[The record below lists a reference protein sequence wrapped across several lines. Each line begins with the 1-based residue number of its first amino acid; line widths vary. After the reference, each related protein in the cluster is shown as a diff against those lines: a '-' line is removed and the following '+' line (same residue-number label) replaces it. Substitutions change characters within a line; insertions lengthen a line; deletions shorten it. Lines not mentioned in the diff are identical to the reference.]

1 LITDQG
7 KEFCNK
13 LSDELFKLME
23 MKHGRTSAYHPQCN
37 SQAEVANKTIA
48 KYLRNVVDTTT
59 LDWEA
64 YLAPLMFSY
73 NTSFHRTIQTSP
85 YFLTFGQ
92 MARQPAFNQGDWQ
105 KKYLGETSAAE
116 KFQILQQ
123 ARQIA
128 WQNSSHQQELNREVY
143 DRQAEPHNFHKNQW
157 VWLKIENFLNKNR
170 KLAPRYEGPYK
181 IISLKPHN
189 NVEIAVRKRSHVI
202 VHVNRLKPYHD
213 DSKFQ
218 TFTDN
223 FQKQGGDEDFD
234 FPPNEEEKIEIK
246 KPEMPAKR
254 RRGRPKKVII
264 QDQSESEEEA
274 RFPTMEE
281 ARYNLRQS
289 RPAME
294 RFRRESES
302 RPKNVII
309 QDQSESEEEAR
320 FPTME
325 EARYNLRQSRPA
337 MERFRKESERPE
349 TENESDSESDDNDE
363 GKVQGYD
370 PESSSWIVR
379 KLRAKI
385 EREMKTKQSQ
395 DLIKA
400 ELIKVQLIDAIN
412 PFITECREL
421 IKMLP
426 AGVLKRDYPSWNHN
440 QIINYWWSGDINE
453 GPDDIGFSLADN
465 PYLPPSVAFGGR
477 FAHDYQAPAQ
487 AQVQVQVPN
496 PFQGLAP
503 NQNPVPIEINENLF
517 EDEDDFATP
526 PASPQAPTP
535 ESPGPAS
542 SPVPTGTGG
551 TQKATASGSGR
562 HFCPDDAT
570 LQRFGIKPYDMDKV
584 RPELQRAAT
593 FAEASTIPNLNAD
606 EAEFFKKSFYLHSKL
621 RELQQEEG
629 RKTRTN
635 KTGIRSFLTKKKT

>member
-1 LITDQG
+1 
-7 KEFCNK
+7 
-13 LSDELFKLME
+13 
-23 MKHGRTSAYHPQCN
+23 
-37 SQAEVANKTIA
+37 
-48 KYLRNVVDTTT
+48 
-59 LDWEA
+59 
-64 YLAPLMFSY
+64 
-73 NTSFHRTIQTSP
+73 
-85 YFLTFGQ
+85 
-92 MARQPAFNQGDWQ
+92 
-105 KKYLGETSAAE
+105 
-116 KFQILQQ
+116 
-123 ARQIA
+123 
-128 WQNSSHQQELNREVY
+128 
-143 DRQAEPHNFHKNQW
+143 
-157 VWLKIENFLNKNR
+157 
-170 KLAPRYEGPYK
+170 
-181 IISLKPHN
+181 LKPHN

-246 KPEMPAKR
+246 KPETQAKR
-254 RRGRPKKVII
+254 RRGRPKKVIV
-264 QDQSESEEEA
+264 QDQSDSEEEA

-289 RPAME
+289 RPEME
-294 RFRRESES
+294 RIRR
-302 RPKNVII
+302 
-309 QDQSESEEEAR
+309 
-320 FPTME
+320 
-325 EARYNLRQSRPA
+325 
-337 MERFRKESERPE
+337 ESERPE
-349 TENESDSESDDNDE
+349 TFETENESNSESEDNDE
-363 GKVQGYD
+363 EKVQGYD

-379 KLRAKI
+379 KLRARI

-395 DLIKA
+395 ELIKA

-487 AQVQVQVPN
+487 AQVQVPN
-496 PFQGLAP
+496 PFQGPAP
-503 NQNPVPIEINENLF
+503 NQNQVPIEINEDLF

-535 ESPGPAS
+535 ASPGPDHS
-542 SPVPTGTGG
+542 LIPTGTGG
-551 TQKATASGSGR
+551 NQKATASGSRGHDR
-562 HFCPDDAT
+562 PDDAT
-570 LQRFGIKPYDMDKV
+570 LQRFGIKPYDLGKV

>member
-1 LITDQG
+1 
-7 KEFCNK
+7 
-13 LSDELFKLME
+13 
-23 MKHGRTSAYHPQCN
+23 
-37 SQAEVANKTIA
+37 
-48 KYLRNVVDTTT
+48 
-59 LDWEA
+59 
-64 YLAPLMFSY
+64 
-73 NTSFHRTIQTSP
+73 
-85 YFLTFGQ
+85 
-92 MARQPAFNQGDWQ
+92 
-105 KKYLGETSAAE
+105 
-116 KFQILQQ
+116 
-123 ARQIA
+123 
-128 WQNSSHQQELNREVY
+128 
-143 DRQAEPHNFHKNQW
+143 
-157 VWLKIENFLNKNR
+157 
-170 KLAPRYEGPYK
+170 
-181 IISLKPHN
+181 
-189 NVEIAVRKRSHVI
+189 
-202 VHVNRLKPYHD
+202 
-213 DSKFQ
+213 
-218 TFTDN
+218 
-223 FQKQGGDEDFD
+223 
-234 FPPNEEEKIEIK
+234 
-246 KPEMPAKR
+246 
-254 RRGRPKKVII
+254 
-264 QDQSESEEEA
+264 
-274 RFPTMEE
+274 MEE

-635 KTGIRSFLTKKKT
+635 KAGIRSFLTKKKT

>member
-1 LITDQG
+1 
-7 KEFCNK
+7 
-13 LSDELFKLME
+13 
-23 MKHGRTSAYHPQCN
+23 
-37 SQAEVANKTIA
+37 
-48 KYLRNVVDTTT
+48 
-59 LDWEA
+59 
-64 YLAPLMFSY
+64 
-73 NTSFHRTIQTSP
+73 
-85 YFLTFGQ
+85 

-143 DRQAEPHNFHKNQW
+143 DRQAEPHDFHKNQW

-170 KLAPRYEGPYK
+170 KLAAKYEGPYK

-223 FQKQGGDEDFD
+223 FQKQGGDEDSD

-246 KPEMPAKR
+246 KPEKQVKR
-254 RRGRPKKVII
+254 GRGRPKKVII
-264 QDQSESEEEA
+264 QDQSESEEET

-289 RPAME
+289 RPEMG
-294 RFRRESES
+294 RVRR
-302 RPKNVII
+302 
-309 QDQSESEEEAR
+309 Q
-320 FPTME
+320 
-325 EARYNLRQSRPA
+325 
-337 MERFRKESERPE
+337 SERPE
-349 TENESDSESDDNDE
+349 TFETENESNSESEDNDE
-363 GKVQGYD
+363 EKVQGYD

-379 KLRAKI
+379 KLRARI
-385 EREMKTKQSQ
+385 EREMKSKQSQ
-395 DLIKA
+395 DLISA

-496 PFQGLAP
+496 PI
-503 NQNPVPIEINENLF
+503 PIEINEDLF

-526 PASPQAPTP
+526 PASPQPPTP
-535 ESPGPAS
+535 ESPGPS
-542 SPVPTGTGG
+542 GRPVPTGTRG
-551 TQKATASGSGR
+551 TQKATASGAGR
-562 HFCPDDAT
+562 HFRPDDAT
-570 LQRFGIKPYDMDKV
+570 LQRFGIKPYEMDNV
-584 RPELQRAAT
+584 RPELQRATT

-606 EAEFFKKSFYLHSKL
+606 EAEFFKKTFYLHSKL

-629 RKTRTN
+629 RATRAN
-635 KTGIRSFLTKKKT
+635 KSGIRTFLTRKKD

>member
-1 LITDQG
+1 
-7 KEFCNK
+7 
-13 LSDELFKLME
+13 
-23 MKHGRTSAYHPQCN
+23 
-37 SQAEVANKTIA
+37 
-48 KYLRNVVDTTT
+48 
-59 LDWEA
+59 
-64 YLAPLMFSY
+64 
-73 NTSFHRTIQTSP
+73 
-85 YFLTFGQ
+85 
-92 MARQPAFNQGDWQ
+92 
-105 KKYLGETSAAE
+105 
-116 KFQILQQ
+116 
-123 ARQIA
+123 
-128 WQNSSHQQELNREVY
+128 
-143 DRQAEPHNFHKNQW
+143 
-157 VWLKIENFLNKNR
+157 
-170 KLAPRYEGPYK
+170 LAPRYEGPYK

-223 FQKQGGDEDFD
+223 FQKQGGDEDLD
-234 FPPNEEEKIEIK
+234 FPPYEEEKIESK
-246 KPEMPAKR
+246 KPETQVKR

-289 RPAME
+289 RPEME
-294 RFRRESES
+294 RIRR
-302 RPKNVII
+302 
-309 QDQSESEEEAR
+309 
-320 FPTME
+320 
-325 EARYNLRQSRPA
+325 
-337 MERFRKESERPE
+337 ESERPE
-349 TENESDSESDDNDE
+349 TLETENETDSESEDNDE
-363 GKVQGYD
+363 EKVHGYD

-379 KLRAKI
+379 KLRARI

-395 DLIKA
+395 ELIKA

-487 AQVQVQVPN
+487 AQVQVPN

-503 NQNPVPIEINENLF
+503 NQNPVPIEINEDLF

-535 ESPGPAS
+535 ESPGPAP
-542 SPVPTGTGG
+542 SPIPTGTGG

-562 HFCPDDAT
+562 HFRPDDAT

-621 RELQQEEG
+621 RELQQDEG